1 MTTLIFPYREKSHPI
16 FGQVSRPVLTV
27 DLFVPR
33 FGQWLTVQ
41 DVLADTGADLS
52 VVPLALGRAFVD
64 EVEMGVPVSLRGSI
78 TAVPTANAFMHTL
91 TARLGNVQFAM
102 PVAIALENNV
112 PPILGRLDALD
123 RFVARFVNGEEL
135 ILEDPPLAGKL

>member
-1 MTTLIFPYREKSHPI
+1 MTTLIFPYKEKQHPV
-16 FGQVSRPVLTV
+16 FGQVSRPVLAV

-52 VVPLALGRAFVD
+52 VMPLALGRAFVD
-64 EVEMGVPVSLRGSI
+64 EVESGIPVSLRGSI
-78 TAVPTANAFMHTL
+78 TAVSTANAFMHTL

-112 PPILGRLDALD
+112 PPILGRRNALD

-135 ILEDPPLAGKL
+135 ILEV